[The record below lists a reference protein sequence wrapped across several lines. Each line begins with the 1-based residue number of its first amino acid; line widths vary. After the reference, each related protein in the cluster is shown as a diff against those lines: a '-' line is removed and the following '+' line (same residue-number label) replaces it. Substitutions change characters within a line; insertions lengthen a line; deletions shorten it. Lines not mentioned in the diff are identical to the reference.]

1 MRGQGAELPCGVW
14 GNAPTVPRVTSM
26 PNALNK
32 GAGSEASLPVISR
45 VRRRAPKLL
54 FPPRFREEPIIMKK
68 FAGILLLHGFYLDDR
83 ETACKEME
91 AFLNEIDQ

>member
-1 MRGQGAELPCGVW
+1 
-14 GNAPTVPRVTSM
+14 M

-54 FPPRFREEPIIMKK
+54 FPQVSVKNLFS
-68 FAGILLLHGFYLDDR
+68 
-83 ETACKEME
+83 
-91 AFLNEIDQ
+91 